1 MRMAGTVIEAEETME
16 SYLAVEYAKSIMPDL
31 EMDEV
36 YFGQLIALAVGL
48 FLACL
53 GKIICELSLLTFAQ

>member
-1 MRMAGTVIEAEETME
+1 MAGTVIEEEGTME
-16 SYLAVEYAKSIMPDL
+16 TYLATEYAKSIMPDL
-31 EMDEV
+31 EMDDV

-53 GKIICELSLLTFAQ
+53 GRVICVQSLPIFAP

>member
-1 MRMAGTVIEAEETME
+1 ME
-16 SYLAVEYAKSIMPDL
+16 SYLAIEYAKSIMPDL

-53 GKIICELSLLTFAQ
+53 GRVICGLNLPIFAP